1 MFELIHRNRRRS
13 ALLVV
18 AMTLLLVVVGFF
30 AGELLGSGGG
40 PLGILLALAA
50 MGGLFAVSW
59 FAGDKVLLAASKA
72 RPVDGASAPQL
83 VNVVE
88 EMSIAAGLAKPPR
101 VYVIESNAPNAFAT
115 GRDPEHATVA
125 ITDRLLSMLSR
136 EELQAVIAHEIGHI
150 KHRDILYMTLLSV
163 MAGSIALLSDVLMRW
178 FWWGG
183 GRRRSRTSSDSG
195 QAELALLVVGF
206 LVVVFGALVARLIY
220 LAASRTREYMADAGA
235 AVFTRN
241 PLALASALEKLGGE
255 QQRAAAGGQAATPV
269 PPSAQA
275 MLIVSPA
282 LKAAGKKRSSRPSL
296 FATHPPLDQR
306 IEILRLIGGQ
316 PSFSYGDYAGAFDRV
331 TGKRAS
337 FFPGT
342 ALDEVPVETMA
353 WAPAEDGALAEGGK
367 GGAGGRA
374 GGECSGA
381 ELRREALDSLRRDAG
396 WRLYDCPCG
405 ARLKLPG
412 ELAGERSVACPRCG
426 QVAGA

>member
-18 AMTLLLVVVGFF
+18 AMTLLLVAVGFF

-40 PLGILLALAA
+40 PLGIVFALAL
-50 MGGLFAVSW
+50 MGGLFALSW

-72 RPVDGASAPQL
+72 RPVDGESAPQL

-88 EMSIAAGLAKPPR
+88 EMSIAAGLSKPPA
-101 VYVIESNAPNAFAT
+101 VYVIESNVPNAFAT

-125 ITDRLLSMLSR
+125 ITDRLLALLSR

-195 QAELALLVVGF
+195 QGELVLLLVGF
-206 LVVVFGALVARLIY
+206 LVVVFGALVARLVY

-241 PLALASALEKLGGE
+241 PLALASALEKLGAE
-255 QQRAAAGGQAATPV
+255 QAGASSEQGKTARASSPV
-269 PPSAQA
+269 PPSARA

-282 LKAAGKKRSSRPSL
+282 LKAGAGKRSQSPGL
-296 FATHPPLDQR
+296 FSTHPPLAER
-306 IEILRLIGGQ
+306 IEILRQLGGQ
-316 PSFSYGDYAGAFDRV
+316 PNFSYGDYAGAFKRV
-331 TGKRAS
+331 SGKRAS
-337 FFPGT
+337 FFPSD
-342 ALDEVPVETMA
+342 ALGEGAVSTMSFNA
-353 WAPAEDGALAEGGK
+353 AEPAAT
-367 GGAGGRA
+367 
-374 GGECSGA
+374 
-381 ELRREALDSLRRDAG
+381 ELRREALDGLRRGAG
-396 WRLYDCPCG
+396 WRLWDCPCG
-405 ARLKLPG
+405 ARIKLPM
-412 ELAGERSVACPRCG
+412 ELDRERAVACPRCG
-426 QVAGA
+426 QVAE

>member
-1 MFELIHRNRRRS
+1 MTDTDTDILLSRAGLDAGRTERLVAETLSGADDGELYLEHRQTESFSFDDGRLKNANFDTS
-13 ALLVV
+13 Q
-18 AMTLLLVVVGFF
+18 GFGLRAV
-30 AGELLGSGGG
+30 AGE
-40 PLGILLALAA
+40 
-50 MGGLFAVSW
+50 
-59 FAGDKVLLAASKA
+59 K
-72 RPVDGASAPQL
+72 
-83 VNVVE
+83 
-88 EMSIAAGLAKPPR
+88 
-101 VYVIESNAPNAFAT
+101 T
-115 GRDPEHATVA
+115 GYAHATEISEDA
-125 ITDRLLSMLSR
+125 I
-136 EELQAVIAHEIGHI
+136 G
-150 KHRDILYMTLLSV
+150 
-163 MAGSIALLSDVLMRW
+163 
-178 FWWGG
+178 
-183 GRRRSRTSSDSG
+183 
-195 QAELALLVVGF
+195 
-206 LVVVFGALVARLIY
+206 
-220 LAASRTREYMADAGA
+220 
-235 AVFTRN
+235 
-241 PLALASALEKLGGE
+241 
-255 QQRAAAGGQAATPV
+255 RAAASLRAVKAGHEGTLAEAPLGTNKHLYPKNDPV
-269 PPSAQA
+269 ADGSFESKVALLQEIDAYARAKDPRVRQVSA
-275 MLIVSPA
+275 
-282 LKAAGKKRSSRPSL
+282 SL
-296 FATHPPLDQR
+296 QGELQR